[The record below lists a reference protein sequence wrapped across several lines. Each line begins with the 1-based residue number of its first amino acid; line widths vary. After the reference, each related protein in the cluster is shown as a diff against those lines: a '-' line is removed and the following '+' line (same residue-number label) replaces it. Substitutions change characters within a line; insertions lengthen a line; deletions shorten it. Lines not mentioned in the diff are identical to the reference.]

1 MKKYL
6 RRNDRL
12 GYRPQMTYK
21 KDDQYGTS
29 IGGCMTCCATLCILT
44 YVALIFL
51 ASFILGRDY
60 KSESQTLYQSLNHPS
75 VYQMNAHQFIP
86 AVQILRLS
94 KKSPFIRLNESDLYD
109 MHYLRYAFD
118 ENGKS

>member
-29 IGGCMTCCATLCILT
+29 IGGCMTYWATFCILAYIT
-44 YVALIFL
+44 MILL
-51 ASFILGRDY
+51 ASFILGKDY
-60 KSESQTLYQSLNHPS
+60 RSESYTLYQPLNNPEIYELH
-75 VYQMNAHQFIP
+75 VEQFIP
-86 AVQILRLS
+86 AVQI
-94 KKSPFIRLNESDLYD
+94 IRLE
-109 MHYLRYAFD
+109 
-118 ENGKS
+118 

>member
-21 KDDQYGTS
+21 KEDQYGTS
-29 IGGCMTCCATLCILT
+29 IGGCMTCCASMCILA
-44 YVALIFL
+44 YVTLILL

-60 KSESQTLYQSLNHPS
+60 RSETQ
-75 VYQMNAHQFIP
+75 
-86 AVQILRLS
+86 
-94 KKSPFIRLNESDLYD
+94 D
-109 MHYLRYAFD
+109 MY
-118 ENGKS
+118 